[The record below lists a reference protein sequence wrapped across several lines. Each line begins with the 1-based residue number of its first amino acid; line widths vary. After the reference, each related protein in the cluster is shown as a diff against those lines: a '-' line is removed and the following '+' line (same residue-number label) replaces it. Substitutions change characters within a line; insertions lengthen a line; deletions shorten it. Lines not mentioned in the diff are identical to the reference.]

1 MAHPPLERL
10 AEAARTRG
18 ALAFSLRAFTQ
29 VYEEDHRR
37 SALLGIARC
46 HRDRFARTGAAE
58 ARALA
63 IAHYHAYLATAP
75 TPRTAKEAR
84 AAITSLRAEDAT
96 PLSEAKLQKPARAS
110 WLAITSPTPKTQ
122 ARIDGHEPRPVPT
135 FVRVSP
141 GRHHV
146 VLSSRDHLPRALSV
160 SVAKGALNHM
170 HVELKLRPAQVELAA
185 PEGARLRVDGTF
197 AGVAPFDGALSLA
210 PGRRVLTVSQLGH
223 EPRRT
228 IVELRPG
235 TRHDITI
242 DLSPTPQRYGAI
254 SLFAIGGAGVAT
266 AIGLGVVAVVK
277 DTAAGQSNEQSE
289 RSRLEGSASDY
300 RLGAALAAGGG
311 FAAWTVGG
319 ALFLFDDAPV
329 AVSPGPGLVGGAVSA
344 RF

>member
-10 AEAARTRG
+10 AEAARSRG
-18 ALAFSLRAFTQ
+18 ALAFSLRAFTK
-29 VYEEDHRR
+29 VYEEDHRA

-46 HRDRFARTGAAE
+46 HHHRFARTGAAE

-63 IAHYHAYLATAP
+63 IAHYHAFLATGP
-75 TPRTAKEAR
+75 TPRTASDAR
-84 AAITSLRAEDAT
+84 TAITSLRAEDSA
-96 PLSEAKLQKPARAS
+96 PLSEADLQEPPRAS
-110 WLAITSPTPKTQ
+110 WLAITSPTPSVQ
-122 ARIDGHEPRPVPT
+122 ARIDGHAPRAIPT

-141 GRHHV
+141 GRHRV

-160 SVAKGALNHM
+160 SVAEGALNHV
-170 HVELKLRPAQVELAA
+170 HVELKLRPAQLELAA
-185 PEGARLRVDGTF
+185 PEGAHLQVDGTF
-197 AGVAPFDGALSLA
+197 AGVAPYDAALSLA
-210 PGRRVLTVSQLGH
+210 PGRHVLTVSQLGH
-223 EPRRT
+223 EPQRT
-228 IVELRPG
+228 VVQLRPG

-254 SLFAIGGAGVAT
+254 SLFALGGAGVAT
-266 AIGLGVVAVVK
+266 AIGLGVVAAVK

-329 AVSPGPGLVGGAVSA
+329 AVSPGPGLVGGAISA